1 MQGQMGV
8 SVSNLLATKSHRLEL
23 PVAPRQRDVLEA
35 FGTESLLE
43 MISNGHSHAAIAGTL
58 GIDRGTLTN
67 YLLQSADRELYALAY
82 QRSAEA
88 LTDRAE
94 AKIEALDYET
104 VTAAQVALAKLQAD
118 FLMRK
123 AGQRN
128 ARYREKAPVDDAA
141 APTSAPPPQ
150 FVLVVHG
157 AATVATGQTY
167 DHDAPPA

>member
-1 MQGQMGV
+1 
-8 SVSNLLATKSHRLEL
+8 VSNLPAAKPNKLDL
-23 PVAPRQRDVLEA
+23 PVAPRQREILEA
-35 FGTESLLE
+35 FGTEGLLE
-43 MISNGHSHAAIAGTL
+43 MISNGHSHAGIAKSL
-58 GIDRGTLTN
+58 GVDRGTLTN

-88 LTDRAE
+88 LTDKAE

-128 ARYREKAPVDDAA
+128 AKYREKAPVDDAA
-141 APTSAPPPQ
+141 APAAAAPPQ

-157 AATVATGQTY
+157 TTSVEGRQVTTY
-167 DHDAPPA
+167 ENDSPPA